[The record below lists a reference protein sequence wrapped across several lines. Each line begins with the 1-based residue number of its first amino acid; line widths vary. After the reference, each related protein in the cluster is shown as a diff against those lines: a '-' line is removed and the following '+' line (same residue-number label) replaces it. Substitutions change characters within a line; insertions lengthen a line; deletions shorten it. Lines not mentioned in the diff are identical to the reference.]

1 MNIQA
6 LTWID
11 YAALTILFLSAAF
24 GTVRGLMNS
33 LVGFIGWVAAAYFSA
48 HYAEHLATYFPK
60 NWLEKLGNHETLA
73 VAVAFVLIFITIVF
87 GVALLGSWL
96 GKLMHTIGLN
106 PADRLLGLLFGL
118 LRACLLLL
126 VLALVLEFLGAS
138 NYPAW
143 QHSVTRP
150 LTETALGYLLPLLP
164 KSWAHVRG

>member
-11 YAALTILFLSAAF
+11 YAALALLFLSATF
-24 GTVRGLMNS
+24 GTMRGLVSS
-33 LVGFIGWVAAAYFSA
+33 LVGFVGWVVAAYFSV

-60 NWLEKLGNHETLA
+60 SLFGKLGNHETLA
-73 VAVAFVLIFITIVF
+73 VAIAFVLIFIAIVF

-96 GKLMHTIGLN
+96 GKLMHSIGLN

-118 LRACLLLL
+118 LRACLLIL
-126 VLALVLEFLGAS
+126 VLALVLEFLGAN

-143 QHSVTRP
+143 RHSVTRP

-164 KSWAHVRG
+164 KGWTHV